1 MTIRSTVTHLVLA
14 AACSGAV
21 LCGPTAPTADA
32 APCAGGMIPD
42 PRTGLCWSQSQGTIT
57 ITGTGGVCMP
67 GRLGLCLGALQ
78 NSQLPGANLP
88 AVSTGAT
95 SRPDS
100 WP

>member
-1 MTIRSTVTHLVLA
+1 MTIRSTVPRLLLA

-21 LCGPTAPTADA
+21 LYGPAAPTAFA
-32 APCAGGMIPD
+32 TVCPGGTVTD
-42 PRTGLCWSQSQGTIT
+42 QRTGICWSQSQGNIT

-78 NSQLPGANLP
+78 NSQIPGATLP
-88 AVSTGAT
+88 APSIGAT
-95 SRPDS
+95 SRPGS